1 MKDKIKK
8 NNFRETQKGSR
19 DPLSGNGGR
28 TKGKEEGKRDVIYV
42 NSRHVWQVLCVAFL
56 IFPLP
61 VLVG

>member
-1 MKDKIKK
+1 MSMKDKIKK

-42 NSRHVWQVLCVAFL
+42 NSRHV
-56 IFPLP
+56 
-61 VLVG
+61 